1 MISGMFFLNPNKEI
15 DFKKV
20 FFKYILRILLTII
33 FWGLFYQFAKFIL
46 HHKAITMKKIV
57 VAFAKIPFG
66 PPWYHLWCLYM
77 LIGLYLLVPL
87 YRIFTKN
94 TTEKQFL
101 YLLILFFIFGLCL
114 PFAKKSC
121 SILIQD

>member
-1 MISGMFFLNPNKEI
+1 
-15 DFKKV
+15 
-20 FFKYILRILLTII
+20 
-33 FWGLFYQFAKFIL
+33 
-46 HHKAITMKKIV
+46 MKKIV

-66 PPWYHLWCLYM
+66 PPWYHLWYLYM